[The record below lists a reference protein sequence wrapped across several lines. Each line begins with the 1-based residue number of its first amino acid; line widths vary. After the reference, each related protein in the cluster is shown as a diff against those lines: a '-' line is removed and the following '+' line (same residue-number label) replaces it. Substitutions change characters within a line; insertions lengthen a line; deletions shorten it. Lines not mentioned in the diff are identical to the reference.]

1 MNRQLIICC
10 DGTNNNLTG
19 RRCDTNVA
27 QLCEL
32 LAPDSQNQLLYY
44 DPGVGNAGELP
55 EANPWDQVKQQLQ
68 RVSSLAYGSGIYEN
82 IAEAYRFLMR
92 HWQTGDQI
100 FLYGFSRG
108 AFTARSLGGLITQF
122 GILRPEMEVMVPTLL
137 HIYFLDRQQYQASY
151 DRIKAQIT
159 QLFAGEAARQAPV
172 WFVGVWDTVESVGA
186 PLLKRQITATP
197 TIVGKRFH
205 HVRHALALDEFR
217 LSFKPRLYFIQD
229 GFDYAAHLQSIKQEW
244 FSGAHRDVGGS
255 IDNAKSGLP
264 QQALLWMVQE
274 SAACGLRLQPSL
286 LDPTTGLPDAALVC
300 ALLASRANPPGSLNA
315 PKKVLHSQL
324 YDNALWALAG
334 MAVRPVAYPGHPP
347 NQPGTHAQAP
357 VESPTVSANQLR
369 WPTDTVWRRRR
380 SALALWLAA
389 LLAVA
394 LWMCIGALLWPPGS
408 LLSPLQTIADVWDIN
423 YRFCQWQLAWFIPW
437 QAPTAGLA
445 PFTHPALAVL
455 ADFGLLA
462 AYGYLLARASSWAF
476 SAVARLRR
484 VPAAPPGTTPVW
496 LNRLGRAPML
506 AVLADAA
513 ENALT
518 LLLLAS
524 APSAYVPSWEYVPAL
539 FMSLAALAK
548 WTGLAGCA
556 ILLAWGCTAKLRGR
570 TTP

>member
-19 RRCDTNVA
+19 RRRDTNVA

-92 HWQTGDQI
+92 HWQPGDQI

-137 HIYFLDRQQYQASY
+137 HIYFLDRQRYQASY

-186 PLLKRQITATP
+186 PLLQRQITATP

-217 LSFKPRLYFIQD
+217 LSFKPRLYFIQE
-229 GFDYAAHLQSIKQEW
+229 GYDYAAHLQSIKQEW

-286 LDPTTGLPDAALVC
+286 LDASTGLPDAAVVS
-300 ALLASRANPPGSLNA
+300 ALLASRASPPGSLNA

-324 YDNALWALAG
+324 YDNPLWALAG
-334 MAVRPVAYPGHPP
+334 MSVRPVMYPGHPP
-347 NQPGTHAQAP
+347 NQPGTQAQAP
-357 VESPTVSANQLR
+357 VESPTVAVNQLR
-369 WPTDTVWRRRR
+369 WPADTVWHRRR
-380 SALALWLAA
+380 SIAALCLAA

-394 LWMCIGALLWPPGS
+394 LWLCIGALLLPAGS
-408 LLSPLQTIADVWDIN
+408 LLGPLQTMSDVWDIN
-423 YRFCQWQLAWFIPW
+423 YRFCQWQLAWFVPW

-455 ADFGLLA
+455 LDFGLLA

-476 SAVARLRR
+476 SHLARLRR
-484 VPAAPPGTTPVW
+484 VTTAPGAAPRW
-496 LNRLGRAPML
+496 LNRLGKAPMVV
-506 AVLADAA
+506 VLADAA

-518 LLLLAS
+518 LLLLAT
-524 APSAYVPSWEYVPAL
+524 APSAYVPSWEYLPAI

-548 WTGLAGCA
+548 WTGLVGCA
-556 ILLAWGCTAKLRGR
+556 LLLAWGCVVRLRGSSAQ
-570 TTP
+570 